1 MGKKGVLQEVK
12 ENGRQELVRLT
23 NPTAYEL
30 IMERKRQQEQEESR
44 TRGCVD
50 NRQADSNN
58 LHKLKFNQII
68 FGKNSF
74 FPTINFSF
82 CINLFSQYYRTFHA
96 ILNRFLSLLENSLCV
111 VFLCILDIA
120 HQS

>member
-1 MGKKGVLQEVK
+1 MQEVK

-74 FPTINFSF
+74 FPTINF
-82 CINLFSQYYRTFHA
+82 
-96 ILNRFLSLLENSLCV
+96 LSALIYFPNITEH
-111 VFLCILDIA
+111 FT
-120 HQS
+120 QF